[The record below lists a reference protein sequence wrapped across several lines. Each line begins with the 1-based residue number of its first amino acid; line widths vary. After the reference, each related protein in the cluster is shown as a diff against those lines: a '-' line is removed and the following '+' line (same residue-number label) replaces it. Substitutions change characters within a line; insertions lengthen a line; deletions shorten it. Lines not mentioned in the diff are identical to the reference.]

1 MMRARLRFWLAAL
14 DVAQALHLP
23 LPAYLWIVARASNA
37 TDWGP
42 PLAPAPGGED
52 PW

>member
-1 MMRARLRFWLAAL
+1 MTRLRFWLAAL
-14 DVAQALHLP
+14 DVAEYLRAP
-23 LPAYLWIVARASNA
+23 LPVCLWLVARASNA

-42 PLAPAPGGED
+42 PLGAPDGEG

>member
-14 DVAQALHLP
+14 DIAQALRVP
-23 LPAYLWIVARASNA
+23 RPVYLWLVARASNA

-42 PLAPAPGGED
+42 PVDAPEGEW
-52 PW
+52 P